1 MGGALSDM
9 LANMGVTLPYADRYD
24 RKRALQS
31 SFQFSDT
38 LPWIANREIVGSI
51 MNLHDSVDGILL
63 VSAFPCG
70 PDSMTD
76 DAIIRCIKGKPVLN
90 LTVDAQTGTAGH
102 ETRIESF
109 IDILRYQERSG
120 YVHAAN

>member
-63 VSAFPCG
+63 VSTFPCG

-90 LTVDAQTGTAGH
+90 LTVDAQTGTAGL

-109 IDILRYQERSG
+109 IDILRYQE
-120 YVHAAN
+120 